1 MLPSQDDYP
10 SISISRLRAT
20 GAVTAV
26 STSVVVELAGLKR
39 EVAVVHR
46 HFPNGGSWS
55 FFLCPA
61 CSRRTRVL
69 RLYERLACLRCVG
82 LMYRCQQGDKAP
94 RIGRLRQR
102 LYGDPPARLK
112 PRNGQKLDR
121 RERLEVSLRR
131 ALIVEQRRALRGFD
145 LDG

>member
-20 GAVTAV
+20 GVVTAA

-61 CSRRTRVL
+61 CSRRARVL
-69 RLYERLACLRCVG
+69 RLYERLACWRCVG

-94 RIGRLRQR
+94 RIE
-102 LYGDPPARLK
+102 RLK
-112 PRNGQKLDR
+112 KRLFGGQTRLHPRPGRTLDR
-121 RERLEVSLRR
+121 RNELELSLRR
-131 ALIVEQRRALRGFD
+131 ALIVERRRALRGFD